1 MCISYWDTMRESA
14 FEESC
19 IMVNLDLAIKS
30 QSKSFNID
38 TWTCRVQVCLSA

>member
-19 IMVNLDLAIKS
+19 IMVNLDLVITS
-30 QSKSFNID
+30 QSKLFNI
-38 TWTCRVQVCLSA
+38 R